1 MKRVVSIGPGSSV
14 RNHRV
19 QVELLGQAMTIERI
33 GTDGNLDRAASLLRE
48 LDGMVDAFGLANIDL
63 ALTAGG
69 RTYPIR
75 DAARLI
81 QGVTRTPVVD
91 GAGLKSSWEPWLV
104 SDYLRRNGLDLRGKR
119 VLLVS
124 AVDRYPLAEAL
135 VRLEADVVFGDF
147 MFAAGLP
154 IPLRSLRAVR
164 SLARVVLPVATRLPF
179 RWLYPVGS
187 QQTEIRPRHER
198 FYAWAEVIA
207 GDFHYIRRYLPSDLS
222 GKTVLTQTT
231 TAQDVDE
238 LRARRLEF
246 LVTDFAPI
254 DGRSFATNVMQ
265 AAVVALLERPPDEIR
280 PEEYVET
287 LLEASIHPRIERL
300 GERS

>member
-1 MKRVVSIGPGSSV
+1 VKRVASIGPGSSV

-19 QVELLGQAMTIERI
+19 QVELLGQAITIERI

-48 LDGMVDAFGLANIDL
+48 LDGKVDAFGLANIDL

-75 DAARLI
+75 DAVRLI

-104 SDYLRRNGLDLRGKR
+104 SDYLGRHGLDLRGKR

-124 AVDRYPLAEAL
+124 AMDRYPLAEAL

-198 FYAWAEVIA
+198 FN

-265 AAVVALLERPPDEIR
+265 AVVVALLERPPDEIQ

-287 LLEASIHPRIERL
+287 LLEAGIRPRIERL
-300 GERS
+300 GEPS